1 MSTNAKNK
9 SNSTIVLVTNIPL
22 QLLDKCVI
30 STISIADL
38 TNAYEAIE
46 ALVAP
51 RQDGSACLS
60 VSLSV

>member
-38 TNAYEAIE
+38 TNAYEA
-46 ALVAP
+46 LVAP
-51 RQDGSACLS
+51 RRDGSACLS